1 MQLID
6 LTKDEWR
13 FEWFILFEIYK
24 NMAFFLI
31 LNFLFKIN
39 LLIFLN
45 YIDVKNNFF
54 KIKNY
59 FNIL

>member
-1 MQLID
+1 MNDGLSGSSYTRSI
-6 LTKDEWR
+6 KI
-13 FEWFILFEIYK
+13 WF
-24 NMAFFLI
+24 FFLI